1 MKVGASASEPQAQSD
16 AGMRLDSCPLLNSR
30 RIGTVSEAVAIYYVA
45 LPFVRIEGAFAAAQP
60 VECHHAAAA
69 VRRAEAMSRNAAN
82 VGAVAFS
89 RLGGVELANAKTRK
103 C

>member
-1 MKVGASASEPQAQSD
+1 MKVGASAREPHAQSN
-16 AGMRLDSCPLLNSR
+16 ARMRLGSCSLLNSR
-30 RIGTVSEAVAIYYVA
+30 RIGSLGGREDLLRA